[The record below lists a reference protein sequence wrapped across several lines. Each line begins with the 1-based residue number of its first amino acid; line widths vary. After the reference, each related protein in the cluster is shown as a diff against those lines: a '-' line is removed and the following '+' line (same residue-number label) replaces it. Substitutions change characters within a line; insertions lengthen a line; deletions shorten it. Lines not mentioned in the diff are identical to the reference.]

1 MNGTSQLG
9 GWVIVLAVGR
19 TFVGQRK
26 DVKVVDRMVTR
37 DIPGSAQ
44 DAEAEV
50 HTRSAIV
57 LSPVYEYARQLMQGP
72 GGQMA
77 IGGMATP
84 VLLFGNITR
93 LEMPADS
100 IVIPFTTLSEEE
112 RAALVK
118 QIDSAEQMRM
128 QMSAAT
134 AGIALAGPGV
144 KLPPPPGRKP

>member
-26 DVKVVDRMVTR
+26 DL
-37 DIPGSAQ
+37 PG
-44 DAEAEV
+44 V
-50 HTRSAIV
+50 V
-57 LSPVYEYARQLMQGP
+57 LSPVYEYSRQLMQGP
-72 GGQMA
+72 GSQMA

-112 RAALVK
+112 RGALMK
-118 QIDSAEQMRM
+118 QIESAENMRM

>member
-9 GWVIVLAVGR
+9 GWCLVLAAGR

-26 DVKVVDRMVTR
+26 DL
-37 DIPGSAQ
+37 PG
-44 DAEAEV
+44 
-50 HTRSAIV
+50 IV
-57 LSPVYEYARQLMQGP
+57 LSPVYEMARQLMQGP
-72 GGQMA
+72 GGQIA

-84 VLLFGNITR
+84 VLLLGGITR
-93 LEMPADS
+93 LTFPADC
-100 IVIPFTTLSEEE
+100 IVIPFTDLSDEE
-112 RAALVK
+112 RKATMG
-118 QIDSAEQMRM
+118 QIESAENMRM

>member
-1 MNGTSQLG
+1 MTNGSSQLG

-26 DVKVVDRMVTR
+26 DGFAGV
-37 DIPGSAQ
+37 
-44 DAEAEV
+44 
-50 HTRSAIV
+50 V

-72 GGQMA
+72 GGQVA
-77 IGGMATP
+77 IGGMASP

-112 RAALVK
+112 RAALMK
-118 QIDSAEQMRM
+118 QIESAENMRQ
-128 QMSAAT
+128 QMSAAS

-144 KLPPPPGRKP
+144 KLPPPPGRKL

>member
-1 MNGTSQLG
+1 VNGSSQLG

-26 DVKVVDRMVTR
+26 DVQGLR
-37 DIPGSAQ
+37 
-44 DAEAEV
+44 
-50 HTRSAIV
+50 

-72 GGQMA
+72 QGQMA

-84 VLLFGNITR
+84 VLLFGNITS
-93 LEMPADS
+93 LDMPLDS
-100 IVIPFTTLSEEE
+100 IVIPFTTLHEDE
-112 RAALVK
+112 RAALMK
-118 QIDSAEQMRM
+118 QIESAENMRL